1 MDIIDLAMLVEA
13 AERERALKKVRDA
26 AARRSTVRNCQDCDV
41 EISEARRQ
49 AVPGATRCVRCQS
62 IHEKESCCP

>member
-41 EISEARRQ
+41 EISEARRK
-49 AVPGATRCVRCQS
+49 AVPGATR
-62 IHEKESCCP
+62 

>member
-13 AERERALKKVRDA
+13 AERERALTRVRDEA
-26 AARRSTVRNCQDCDV
+26 AKRSSVRNCLDCDV
-41 EISEARRQ
+41 LISEARRE

-62 IHEKESCCP
+62 NHEKESYCP

>member
-13 AERERALKKVRDA
+13 AERERALKRVRDEA
-26 AARRSTVRNCQDCDV
+26 AKRSSVRNCQDCDV

-62 IHEKESCCP
+62 NHEKESCCP

>member
-13 AERERALKKVRDA
+13 AERERALKRVRDEA
-26 AARRSTVRNCQDCDV
+26 AKRSSVRNCQDCDV
-41 EISEARRQ
+41 EISKARRQ

-62 IHEKESCCP
+62 NHEKESCCP